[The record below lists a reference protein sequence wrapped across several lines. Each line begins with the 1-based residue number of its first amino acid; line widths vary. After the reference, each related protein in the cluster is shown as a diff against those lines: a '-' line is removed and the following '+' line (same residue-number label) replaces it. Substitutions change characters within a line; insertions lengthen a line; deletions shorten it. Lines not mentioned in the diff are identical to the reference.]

1 MGSRIPEISIPER
14 TKFVVMN
21 QGMEHNP
28 TYNATHV
35 RGSPPEADQV
45 RLVPRTSSIDVI
57 TAHHQQWQRPS
68 ACPAHPWLCPYPF
81 SATFEAAFGLAVR
94 PSMADD
100 AAQAA
105 AQALG
110 AMAVDDNTAATTSAP
125 GSGSGA
131 SAASAPS
138 GAAALD
144 APLAAATSSGSAAAP
159 ASADLETRL
168 ARILSVGE
176 RCIEE
181 SELRALLT
189 HTSTTGRRPLCY
201 DGFEPSG
208 RMHIAQ
214 GIQKAVNVNKLTSSG
229 CDFVFWVADWFAA
242 LNDKLGGD
250 LKKIR
255 VVGEY
260 FIEVWKA
267 SGMDMDHVRFMWASD
282 SINSAPDEYWRRV
295 MDVARLNSLARI
307 KRCGPIMGRQ
317 ENDNLSAAQVL
328 YPCMQAAD
336 VFFLK
341 ADICQLGTDQLKVNM
356 LAREYCDA
364 TRPKIAHKPVVL
376 SHVMLP
382 GLKAGQ
388 DKMSKSDPESALW
401 MEDTAAD
408 VNSKIKKAFCPEK
421 EVQGNPCLAYV
432 RHLVI
437 PASGSLTILRKEE
450 NGGNVTY
457 EDADTLEA
465 AFAAGELHPG
475 DLKPALSKAINAL
488 LQPVRD
494 HFTNN
499 PKAKALLKQ
508 VKSYKVT
515 RSVAR
520 APDVEAAAAGS
531 A

>member
-1 MGSRIPEISIPER
+1 
-14 TKFVVMN
+14 
-21 QGMEHNP
+21 
-28 TYNATHV
+28 
-35 RGSPPEADQV
+35 
-45 RLVPRTSSIDVI
+45 
-57 TAHHQQWQRPS
+57 
-68 ACPAHPWLCPYPF
+68 
-81 SATFEAAFGLAVR
+81 
-94 PSMADD
+94 MADD
-100 AAQAA
+100 AAEAA
-105 AQALG
+105 SQVLG
-110 AMAVDDNTAATTSAP
+110 AMALDNNIAVATSPSASDP
-125 GSGSGA
+125 GAGVA
-131 SAASAPS
+131 SA
-138 GAAALD
+138 
-144 APLAAATSSGSAAAP
+144 SSSAAAVDASLSTTSVGPP
-159 ASADLETRL
+159 AARATHVLETRL

-189 HTSTTGRRPLCY
+189 HTSATGRRPLCY

-282 SINSAPDEYWRRV
+282 SINAAPDEYWRRV

-364 TRPKIAHKPVVL
+364 TRPKISHKPVVL

-421 EVQGNPCLAYV
+421 EVKGNPCLAYV

-437 PASGSLTILRKEE
+437 PAAGSLTILRKEA

-457 EDADTLEA
+457 SDADVLEA
-465 AFAAGELHPG
+465 AFAAGDLHPG

-520 APDVEAAAAGS
+520 APDAEATSGS

>member
-1 MGSRIPEISIPER
+1 
-14 TKFVVMN
+14 
-21 QGMEHNP
+21 
-28 TYNATHV
+28 
-35 RGSPPEADQV
+35 
-45 RLVPRTSSIDVI
+45 
-57 TAHHQQWQRPS
+57 
-68 ACPAHPWLCPYPF
+68 
-81 SATFEAAFGLAVR
+81 
-94 PSMADD
+94 MADG
-100 AAQAA
+100 AADGA
-105 AQALG
+105 AQAL
-110 AMAVDDNTAATTSAP
+110 AEMAVGDGDATTSGVP
-125 GSGSGA
+125 
-131 SAASAPS
+131 AAEAE
-138 GAAALD
+138 
-144 APLAAATSSGSAAAP
+144 AAP
-159 ASADLETRL
+159 ATAPAGDTTSPAPAAAAEAPADPELETRI
-168 ARILSVGE
+168 ARVLSVG
-176 RCIEE
+176 RCIEI
-181 SELRALLT
+181 SELRALLI
-189 HTSTTGRRPLCY
+189 HTAKTGRRPLCY

-282 SINSAPDEYWRRV
+282 SINAAPDEYWRRV

-364 TRPKIAHKPVVL
+364 TRPKIPHKPVVL

-388 DKMSKSDPESALW
+388 DKMSKSDADSAVW

-421 EVQGNPCLAYV
+421 EVANNPCLAYV
-432 RHLVI
+432 RHLII
-437 PASGSLTILRKEE
+437 PAAGSLTITRKEE

-457 EDADTLEA
+457 DDADAVEA
-465 AFAAGELHPG
+465 AFAAGERPSG
-475 DLKPALSKAINAL
+475 GPRS
-488 LQPVRD
+488 RRS
-494 HFTNN
+494 
-499 PKAKALLKQ
+499 PKRSTG
-508 VKSYKVT
+508 SYSPCGIT
-515 RSVAR
+515 LPTTPRPR
-520 APDVEAAAAGS
+520 RC
-531 A
+531 

>member
-1 MGSRIPEISIPER
+1 
-14 TKFVVMN
+14 
-21 QGMEHNP
+21 
-28 TYNATHV
+28 
-35 RGSPPEADQV
+35 
-45 RLVPRTSSIDVI
+45 
-57 TAHHQQWQRPS
+57 
-68 ACPAHPWLCPYPF
+68 
-81 SATFEAAFGLAVR
+81 
-94 PSMADD
+94 MADG
-100 AAQAA
+100 AADAA

-110 AMAVDDNTAATTSAP
+110 AMAVGNGAAATADAP
-125 GSGSGA
+125 APAPAADAPAPDAVA
-131 SAASAPS
+131 SAAADASG
-138 GAAALD
+138 GAAAD
-144 APLAAATSSGSAAAP
+144 AAPAAASSEPAAAP
-159 ASADLETRL
+159 VDAELEARL
-168 ARILSVGE
+168 ACILSVGQ

-181 SELRALLT
+181 SELRALLV

-250 LKKIR
+250 LAKIR

-282 SINSAPDEYWRRV
+282 SINTSPDEYWRRV

-388 DKMSKSDPESALW
+388 DKMSKSNEESALW
-401 MEDTAAD
+401 MEDSVAD
-408 VNSKIKKAFCPEK
+408 VNAKIKKAFCPEK
-421 EVQGNPCLAYV
+421 EVDGNPCLAYV

-437 PASGSLTILRKEE
+437 PAAGSLSVLRKEA

-457 EDADTLEA
+457 DDADVLEA

-475 DLKPALSKAINAL
+475 DLKPALTKALNAL

-494 HFTNN
+494 HFAND
-499 PKAKALLKQ
+499 PKAKALLKK

-520 APDVEAAAAGS
+520 APDADGAAAGKS
-531 A
+531 